1 MCGMT
6 SINAAISIMKKTNRL
21 KTLGTLKLHH
31 GWKISSQTASNRFM
45 TAKFSGGSSPQSN
58 ERKRRVMRS
67 SRYSDPLIRIP

>member
-1 MCGMT
+1 
-6 SINAAISIMKKTNRL
+6 
-21 KTLGTLKLHH
+21 
-31 GWKISSQTASNRFM
+31 M